1 MLVELW
7 KEIEMEYINSKIH
20 SMVPVTI
27 SDQNVEKRGEGRR
40 MTFQCQGRICVKTLF
55 RFHSLNILS
64 VCLLPAGTLYKS
76 QNVSEDHVVFATCMQ
91 NGIEIEFVA
100 LVTQLKYSSRRGESA
115 LRVSRV
121 LRCSLRSTSLS
132 GLELLSVSKRL
143 LTLTCRHINQ
153 IFVEIFVP
161 KPPLSLL
168 IDISRNLNGF
178 KE

>member
-1 MLVELW
+1 M
-7 KEIEMEYINSKIH
+7 
-20 SMVPVTI
+20 
-27 SDQNVEKRGEGRR
+27 
-40 MTFQCQGRICVKTLF
+40 
-55 RFHSLNILS
+55 
-64 VCLLPAGTLYKS
+64 
-76 QNVSEDHVVFATCMQ
+76 FATCMQ

-168 IDISRNLNGF
+168 IDISRNLIGF